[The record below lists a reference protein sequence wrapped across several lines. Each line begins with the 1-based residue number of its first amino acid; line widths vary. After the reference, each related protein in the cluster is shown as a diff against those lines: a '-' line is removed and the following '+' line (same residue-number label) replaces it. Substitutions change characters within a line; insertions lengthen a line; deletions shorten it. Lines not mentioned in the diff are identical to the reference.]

1 MSDNVYKSRDIW
13 RAAFKSALPVMCG
26 YVPLAMAFGLL
37 MNYAGYGALDSGAMS
52 LIVYAGSSQFMAAR
66 MLASGAGMLEIAL
79 AVFFLNARHMA
90 YGLSLLDDYACAG
103 RHKFMMMFELSDEA
117 YALLSAHGAPKGM
130 DVAEYN
136 FRVQLLC
143 QASWIFGSVLGG
155 ALGMVLPI
163 NTKGLDF
170 SLTALFITI
179 LVDQLRSKENR
190 LPALIGALCALI
202 MRFVMHDNM
211 MLGGMVLLLVILM
224 LSRCGVEAHTGGKCA

>member
-1 MSDNVYKSRDIW
+1 
-13 RAAFKSALPVMCG
+13 
-26 YVPLAMAFGLL
+26 
-37 MNYAGYGALDSGAMS
+37 MS

-66 MLASGAGMLEIAL
+66 MLASGAGMLNRAGGVLPERAPHGLWL
-79 AVFFLNARHMA
+79 AA
-90 YGLSLLDDYACAG
+90 LLDNYARAG

-190 LPALIGALCALI
+190 LPALIGAGCALI
-202 MRFVMHDNM
+202 MRFVMPDNM
-211 MLGGMVLLLVILM
+211 MLGGMVLLLMLM

>member
-1 MSDNVYKSRDIW
+1 
-13 RAAFKSALPVMCG
+13 MCG

-90 YGLSLLDDYACAG
+90 YGLSLLDDYARAG

-190 LPALIGALCALI
+190 LPALIGAGCALI
-202 MRFVMHDNM
+202 MRFVMPDNM